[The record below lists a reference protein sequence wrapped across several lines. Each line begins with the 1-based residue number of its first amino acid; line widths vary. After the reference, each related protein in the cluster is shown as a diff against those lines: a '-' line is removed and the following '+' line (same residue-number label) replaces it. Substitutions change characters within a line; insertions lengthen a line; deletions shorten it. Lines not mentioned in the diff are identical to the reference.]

1 MKRILI
7 CLSAALLC
15 ACTASA
21 QHPGP
26 DPTPETTP
34 SPTEVPETVE
44 IESAGCDYDRE
55 PLVIHF
61 PMRTD
66 TQDVIFELDEQYV
79 TFQIPAE
86 CRYELKCDGNQEI
99 LTVSKGGEEIFIL
112 YHGMLGVCGTG
123 LEEKTDT
130 LAEHPVTYG
139 YYDGSPEWSFITF
152 DDLKFA
158 LTKAGPEGNDDVIEL
173 LLDTMRISDYPQS

>member
-7 CLSAALLC
+7 SLSAALLC

-21 QHPGP
+21 QHAEP
-26 DPTPETTP
+26 DPTPEMTP
-34 SPTEVPETVE
+34 EPSEVPETAE
-44 IESAGCDYDRE
+44 IESTGCDYDRE
-55 PLVIHF
+55 PLIIHF

-66 TQDVIFELDEQYV
+66 TQDVIFELDDQYV

-86 CRYELKCDGNQEI
+86 CRYELKCDENLEI
-99 LTVSKGGEEIFIL
+99 LTVSKGGQDVISL
-112 YHGMLGVCGTG
+112 YCGMLGVCGTG
-123 LEEKTDT
+123 LEQKTDT
-130 LAEHPVTYG
+130 LAEHPVRYG

-152 DDLKFA
+152 DDLRFA
-158 LTKAGPEGNDDVIEL
+158 LIKSGPEGNDDVIEL